1 MRQAVTAPERGWEWR
16 ARGGR
21 RWGEGGGVCQPAD
34 RSGQEEP
41 NTHIPPPHPF
51 PHSFH
56 PSLPPS
62 LPSLPSITPLASL
75 HRLPPSLLKFRS
87 DRISH
92 TPTMTSEAGLTAEAG
107 LTDDAGLQPHRFE
120 RCFALIVQGWMDQ

>member
-56 PSLPPS
+56 PSL
-62 LPSLPSITPLASL
+62 ASL
-75 HRLPPSLLKFRS
+75 HRKSIFGCPQIDFL
-87 DRISH
+87 IS
-92 TPTMTSEAGLTAEAG
+92 TN
-107 LTDDAGLQPHRFE
+107 RF
-120 RCFALIVQGWMDQ
+120 LISTNRFFDFHKSIFGCPQIDFWVSTTGFF

>member
-56 PSLPPS
+56 PSL
-62 LPSLPSITPLASL
+62 ASL
-75 HRLPPSLLKFRS
+75 HHSPRLPPSPPPLPPAITN
-87 DRISH
+87 RISH
-92 TPTMTSEAGLTAEAG
+92 TPMTSEAGLTAEAG

>member
-1 MRQAVTAPERGWEWR
+1 MTAPERAGME
-16 ARGGR
+16 GKGR
-21 RWGEGGGVCQPAD
+21 EALGGGWWCLSACRPVGPGGA
-34 RSGQEEP
+34 EH
-41 NTHIPPPHPF
+41 THPPPHPF

-56 PSLPPS
+56 PSL
-62 LPSLPSITPLASL
+62 ASL
-75 HRLPPSLLKFRS
+75 HHSPRLPPSPPPLPPAIFRS

-92 TPTMTSEAGLTAEAG
+92 TPMTSEAGLTAEAG